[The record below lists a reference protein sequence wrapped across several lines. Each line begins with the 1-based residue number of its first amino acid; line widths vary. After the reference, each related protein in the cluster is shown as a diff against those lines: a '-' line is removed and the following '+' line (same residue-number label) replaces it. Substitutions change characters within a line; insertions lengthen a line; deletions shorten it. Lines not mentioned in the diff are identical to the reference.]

1 MNKYDLYQI
10 KQSFIKLN
18 RKSEKERNLF
28 LLNLIKS
35 LKKNKEKIIRANN
48 KDLDIASKN
57 GLSSA
62 FLDRLK
68 FQESEFLNTI
78 SQVKATIH
86 LKSGIGE
93 ILEKRNLLNGT
104 VLKKVSVPIGIIL
117 VIFESRPE
125 VVIDVIS
132 LCIKSGNAIILKGGS
147 EALNTIKVFYECV
160 KCSLAKTHFPE
171 LSVELIEN
179 KKQIYNLIG
188 QKDII
193 DLVIA
198 RGGYQMVEDIV
209 NKSKVPVLAHSAGG
223 ARIYVDAS
231 ANLEKALKIIVNA
244 KVSKPSACNS
254 LDTVLISEKIAP
266 IFLPEL
272 IARLKSYHVEIFT
285 DKKSDDFWDE
295 EFLSL
300 KIGIKIVK
308 GIEEAVDFICR
319 FGKLHSE
326 GIIAKDKKVISLFTK
341 AVDAAGIFVNCSTRL
356 HDGGVFGM
364 GTEMGI
370 STGKLHARGPVGLR
384 ELTTYKYIIE
394 GKGQI
399 RD

>member
-132 LCIKSGNAIILKGGS
+132 LCIKSGNAIILK
-147 EALNTIKVFYECV
+147 
-160 KCSLAKTHFPE
+160 
-171 LSVELIEN
+171 
-179 KKQIYNLIG
+179 
-188 QKDII
+188 
-193 DLVIA
+193 
-198 RGGYQMVEDIV
+198 
-209 NKSKVPVLAHSAGG
+209 
-223 ARIYVDAS
+223 
-231 ANLEKALKIIVNA
+231 
-244 KVSKPSACNS
+244 
-254 LDTVLISEKIAP
+254 
-266 IFLPEL
+266 
-272 IARLKSYHVEIFT
+272 
-285 DKKSDDFWDE
+285 
-295 EFLSL
+295 
-300 KIGIKIVK
+300 
-308 GIEEAVDFICR
+308 
-319 FGKLHSE
+319 
-326 GIIAKDKKVISLFTK
+326 
-341 AVDAAGIFVNCSTRL
+341 
-356 HDGGVFGM
+356 
-364 GTEMGI
+364 
-370 STGKLHARGPVGLR
+370 
-384 ELTTYKYIIE
+384 
-394 GKGQI
+394 
-399 RD
+399 